1 MNSVSIYIYTR
12 IYTIHTYLYIYIRTS
27 YVNIYT
33 IYTYMYICTTN
44 ITDMIDHEILWWIP
58 SIVNNNKN
66 ANRIAFQLGPFK
78 NP

>member
-1 MNSVSIYIYTR
+1 
-12 IYTIHTYLYIYIRTS
+12 
-27 YVNIYT
+27 
-33 IYTYMYICTTN
+33 MYICTTN